1 MSEVLSL
8 ENLYVL
14 LFLSTISI
22 LFIVI
27 PVTITVYGAIAEV
40 AVLYPGP
47 TEG

>member
-14 LFLSTISI
+14 LFLSTIYLYYI
-22 LFIVI
+22 LL